1 MSAQTR
7 YGYSMPIGTAGG
19 IVDTAP
25 YSIVSRINEEETGS
39 MKFGIGVVQ
48 GSKPGTN
55 VTAPTEDSTAAEFEG
70 ITVNN
75 HHTEHDLEGDL
86 HIRKG
91 AAIGTMTYGRVYAR
105 VATGVTPAYGD
116 GVYVI
121 IDGDEVGYLTN
132 KEVKKTEGEGENAT
146 TTVCTIAIKGRFL
159 GGVDSTTKVAP
170 VELFNQAQA

>member
-7 YGYSMPIGTAGG
+7 YGYPMPVGVAGG

-25 YSIVSRINEEETGS
+25 YSIVSRLNEAATGT

-48 GSKPGTN
+48 GAKPGSGI
-55 VTAPTEDSTAAEFEG
+55 AMPKAASTAAKFEG
-70 ITVNN
+70 ITTNN

-86 HIRKG
+86 HIRKS
-91 AAIGTMTYGRVYAR
+91 AAIGVMTYGRVYAR
-105 VATGVTPAYGD
+105 VAEDVEPAYGD
-116 GVYVI
+116 SVYLIVE
-121 IDGDEVGYLTN
+121 GDEAGYFTN
-132 KEVKKTEGEGENAT
+132 QAASTAT
-146 TTVCTIAIKGRFL
+146 GSTDAKTIAIKGRFL